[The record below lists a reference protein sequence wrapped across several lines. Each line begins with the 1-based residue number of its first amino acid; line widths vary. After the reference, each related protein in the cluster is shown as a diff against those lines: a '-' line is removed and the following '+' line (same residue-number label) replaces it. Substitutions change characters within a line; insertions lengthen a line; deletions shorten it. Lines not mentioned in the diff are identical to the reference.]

1 MLQLS
6 KNSLK
11 RYKSMMKLR
20 SGTCKVFADNYP
32 WTDCPYLYCDTKEA
46 LCPKPHDKCEL
57 GIHCFQSLI

>member
-20 SGTCKVFADNYP
+20 SEACKVDECSYS
-32 WTDCPYLYCDTKEA
+32 WSDCIYLYCSTKEA

-57 GIHCFQSLI
+57 GTHCFQSLI